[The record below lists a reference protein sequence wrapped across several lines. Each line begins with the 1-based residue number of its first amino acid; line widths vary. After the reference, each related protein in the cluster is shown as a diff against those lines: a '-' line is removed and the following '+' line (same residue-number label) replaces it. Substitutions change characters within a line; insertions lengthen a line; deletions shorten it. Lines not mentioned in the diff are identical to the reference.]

1 MASRKDDRYAI
12 LRSVCR
18 KMASTV
24 YLRHGPPRFTLPFQ
38 GAKRARF
45 RLPTRL
51 GQEILGSPVG
61 TPPISGLLAL
71 FETKCPSTSLF
82 RDEPE
87 SALMLGRTN
96 TFLGLGPTALHSAP
110 APSGSKASLNLRGL
124 GWRRRGL
131 RDGPTG
137 GRCVAHSLQHPER
150 DQSDFE
156 CHLGQGSP
164 RAGASAPDGLLRE
177 LKGNRKGRRGPR
189 RPPNSIGPSTKAA
202 TRKIRALV
210 TLKSA
215 YDGLRVKVAA
225 SFVEAIKLNMR
236 TRFRAAQFADTLLGI
251 EEDL

>member
-164 RAGASAPDGLLRE
+164 
-177 LKGNRKGRRGPR
+177 PR
-189 RPPNSIGPSTKAA
+189 RSQ
-202 TRKIRALV
+202 
-210 TLKSA
+210 
-215 YDGLRVKVAA
+215 
-225 SFVEAIKLNMR
+225 R
-236 TRFRAAQFADTLLGI
+236 TRRPTQGAQGKQKGSKGP
-251 EEDL
+251 